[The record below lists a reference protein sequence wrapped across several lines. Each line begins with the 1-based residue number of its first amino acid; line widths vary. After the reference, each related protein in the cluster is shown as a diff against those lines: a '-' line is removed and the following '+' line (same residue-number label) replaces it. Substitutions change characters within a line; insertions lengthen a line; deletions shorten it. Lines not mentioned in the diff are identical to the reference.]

1 MNPLYQHSYVQ
12 FMESIFIGGF
22 ILLSIIVFSLYRKKS
37 NYLLASLPLFAL
49 LSHQVEEYVI
59 SPLILGESY
68 HFLNWAYRIGMD
80 ISPMEVVAI
89 NSPGWLIVSTLF
101 LLKQKTKA
109 FPKAFLLINSL
120 FFANAAF
127 HIGVATSQ
135 GDFSPGM
142 ITSLF
147 MFLPLFIYAILLSRE
162 NQNSFG
168 TIFSLILL
176 GFVIHFILL
185 MRITVF

>member
-1 MNPLYQHSYVQ
+1 MNPLYQDSYVQ

-22 ILLSIIVFSLYRKKS
+22 ILITIIIFVLYRKKS
-37 NYLLASLPLFAL
+37 DYLLASLPLFAL
-49 LSHQVEEYVI
+49 FSHQVEEYVL

-80 ISPMEVVAI
+80 ISPMEVVTI
-89 NSPGWLIVSTLF
+89 NSPGWLIVSILF
-101 LLKQKTKA
+101 LVKNKPKF

-120 FFANAAF
+120 FFANSTF

-147 MFLPLFIYAILLSRE
+147 IYLPLFIYAILLSKE

-176 GFVIHFILL
+176 GLAMHFILL